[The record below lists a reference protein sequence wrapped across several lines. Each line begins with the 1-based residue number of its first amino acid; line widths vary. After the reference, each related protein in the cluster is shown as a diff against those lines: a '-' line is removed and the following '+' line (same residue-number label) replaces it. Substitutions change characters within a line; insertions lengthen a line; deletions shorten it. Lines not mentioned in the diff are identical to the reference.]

1 MTKQTKKF
9 LKIFFYAPIFLL
21 IMALVLGILFVSVG
35 KNYLHSREIN
45 REYSLLENEVKR
57 LEGRN
62 KEISSLLEFF
72 KTDAF
77 AEEEARLK
85 LGLGKP
91 GEAMVVIPESDKVL
105 QEKEEEKNK
114 ESSNPKKWWNY
125 FFKIY

>member
-1 MTKQTKKF
+1 
-9 LKIFFYAPIFLL
+9 
-21 IMALVLGILFVSVG
+21 MALVLGILFVSVG